1 VIFTIFLIILP
12 LLLGYLFAS
21 ICFAGALLKT
31 NNPVE
36 GIKFIRNSVL
46 QDMLI
51 ALILYLLFP
60 TGIFSI
66 ILFSLLSK
74 HMIILR
80 SDLNKFVD
88 GYYSKKQELKDL
100 FDV

>member
-12 LLLGYLFAS
+12 LLLGYLSAS
-21 ICFAGALLKT
+21 ICFTSALLKT
-31 NNPVE
+31 NNPVDGME
-36 GIKFIRNSVL
+36 FIQNSVL

-51 ALILYLLFP
+51 VLFFYMLLP
-60 TGIFSI
+60 SGVFSI